1 MKNLL
6 QVQDVYQQIRGR
18 VILDKI
24 SFDVESEEI
33 VGLFGP
39 NGAGKSTLLR
49 KIANTEQMIGNV
61 VINGIPNDFT
71 KFRTDVILVTGDIEI
86 PRLMTLRNYCK
97 LLSTSFEIDNKFV
110 EEYCQKLEIDI
121 DARVGSLSKGNK
133 EMAQLIA
140 CLATNCKLVLLD
152 EPFSAID
159 IYKRD
164 VILEMIID
172 SKLSGKTIIITTHLI
187 DEISPILDKVA
198 YIHDTKLEFYLD
210 SEEIQEQSDSVA
222 SYLKE
227 RFKGE

>member
-6 QVQDVYQQIRGR
+6 QVQNVYQQIRGK

-24 SFDVESEEI
+24 SFDVENEEI

-49 KIANTEQMIGNV
+49 KIANTEQMIGT
-61 VINGIPNDFT
+61 VIIDGIANDFT
-71 KFRTDVILVTGDIEI
+71 KFRTDVMLVTGDIEI
-86 PRLMTLRNYCK
+86 PRLMSIRSYCK
-97 LLSTSFEIDNKFV
+97 LLTTNFNVNNDFV
-110 EEYCQKLEIDI
+110 QEYCEKLEIDI

-140 CLATNCKLVLLD
+140 CLATDCKLILLD

-164 VILEMIID
+164 IILEMIID
-172 SKLSGKTIIITTHLI
+172 SKLNGKTIIITTHLI
-187 DEISPILDKVA
+187 DEISPVLDKVA

-227 RFKGE
+227 RFKEE